1 MPMRA
6 QELSRGGELGA
17 RREEE
22 LALLG
27 DAASDRRDRAAQP
40 LDSGLRQAVA
50 DRHADRS
57 CITRAIARPFPHR
70 CG

>member
-1 MPMRA
+1 
-6 QELSRGGELGA
+6 
-17 RREEE
+17 
-22 LALLG
+22 
-27 DAASDRRDRAAQP
+27 
-40 LDSGLRQAVA
+40 VA